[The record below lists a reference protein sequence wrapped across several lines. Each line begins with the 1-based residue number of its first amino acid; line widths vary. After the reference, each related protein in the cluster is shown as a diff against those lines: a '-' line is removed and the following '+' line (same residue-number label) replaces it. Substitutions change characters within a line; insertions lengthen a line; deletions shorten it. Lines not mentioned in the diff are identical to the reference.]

1 LNGRTYHYLPKTGGA
16 GGLQYFTFD
25 ASQTQIAEH
34 ENSIIS
40 PTSRRQANLQ
50 THFLQKLYTELLECN
65 YFVQDCE
72 LVGSAIAHHSAP
84 PSYSADIQLRAN
96 INIKTNV
103 FDIAAITSDANT
115 GERILTYKL
124 KTCNKAKYIPSTSEF
139 LEPLSYPLLFPY
151 GENGWSTDIAKEIP
165 FTTYLCCR
173 MLCPEKRDSG
183 EQLTS
188 TNKADTRL
196 IPINRFQLM
205 ARLGQLYLVDMTSR
219 VIDFRLHFQKMNA
232 AHFHGGQDLHGGAQ
246 DEDAVEHDNPNRAE
260 YGRAPSGPSYLS
272 QSMHGSRRH
281 LREKAR
287 DALAIVSE
295 YDHPTLFITLTCNP
309 LWPEIQEMLLP
320 GQVAFDRPDIV
331 CRVFKARLDAFMH
344 NLRNGKYFDDFETS
358 PSGEHIRIVRRSVI
372 YELHVIEYQH
382 CGLPHAHIVLKLMN
396 TPNFRTDGEAVSA
409 WIDSHISA
417 CMPTLSKSSTEEDRA
432 YFHLVTKHLVHEC
445 STGVNGCKNDQ
456 GHCAKGYH
464 DTFISEHTTFNTR
477 GLPQYKRCVL
487 DDLRVVP
494 HHRLCA
500 LDWGGHAYIDYA
512 GSSRCVLYLYKVR
525 YDATL
530 LNLLLFTNHQPYTL
544 TVPLQR
550 VEENK
555 NASYQC

>member
-1 LNGRTYHYLPKTGGA
+1 M
-16 GGLQYFTFD
+16 D
-25 ASQTQIAEH
+25 H
-34 ENSIIS
+34 ENTITS
-40 PTSRRQANLQ
+40 PTSRQQANLQ
-50 THFLQKLYTELLECN
+50 THFLKKLYAELLDCN

-72 LVGSAIAHHSAP
+72 LVGSAIADHTVPA
-84 PSYSADIQLRAN
+84 SYHADIQLRAD

-103 FDIAAITSDANT
+103 FDIAAITSDATT

-124 KTCNKAKYIPSTSEF
+124 KTCTKASYIPSTSGY

-165 FTTYLCCR
+165 FTTYLCSR
-173 MLCPEKRDSG
+173 MLCPELRDSG

-188 TNKADTRL
+188 TNKADDRL
-196 IPINRFQLM
+196 IPVNRFQLM

-219 VIDFRLHFQKMNA
+219 VIDFRLHYQKMNA
-232 AHFHGGQDLHGGAQ
+232 NHFHGGQEWQGGQQEPDDGGDENPQRQ
-246 DEDAVEHDNPNRAE
+246 DYE
-260 YGRAPSGPSYLS
+260 RAPSAPSYLS

-331 CRVFKARLDAFMH
+331 CRVFKARLHAFMH
-344 NLRNGKYFDDFETS
+344 NLRNGKYFDDFANS
-358 PSGEHIRIVRRSVI
+358 QSGQPVRIVHRGVI

-382 CGLPHAHIVLKLMN
+382 RGLPHAHIVLKLTN
-396 TPNFRTDGEAVSA
+396 TPNFRTDRDGVSL
-409 WIDSHISA
+409 WIESHISA
-417 CMPTLSKSSTEEDRA
+417 CMPVLTETSTAEDRA

-445 STGVNGCKNDQ
+445 STGVNGCKNDL
-456 GHCAKGYH
+456 GHCTKGYH
-464 DTFISEHTTFNTR
+464 DTFISEKTTFNTK
-477 GLPQYKRCVL
+477 GLPQYRRCEL

-494 HHRLCA
+494 HNRKCA
-500 LDWGGHAYIDYA
+500 IDWGGHAYIDYA

-525 YDATL
+525 
-530 LNLLLFTNHQPYTL
+530 
-544 TVPLQR
+544 
-550 VEENK
+550 
-555 NASYQC
+555 